1 MFAPVKIPVVAIVAV
16 VLVLLEM
23 LEANH
28 RQLREGNSIWRR
40 GWNVINII
48 EFIHMNVPNIPI
60 LC

>member
-1 MFAPVKIPVVAIVAV
+1 MFVPVKIPVVVIVAV
-16 VLVLLEM
+16 VLVISEM

-28 RQLREGNSIWRR
+28 RQLREGENICRC

-48 EFIHMNVPNIPI
+48 EFIHTNVLNILI